1 MIDDAT
7 NGDPMAEATRTE
19 AEGDDLTR
27 FLSYRLMRLHSALN
41 AQATALLSREGL
53 TLGQWRLLALC
64 GAGLAGTS
72 RDFARF
78 FGLDPA
84 FVSRTLRALAEAGLM
99 EVRRHG
105 KDRRMLDV
113 ALTAR
118 GRALHDAILPRM
130 RGRQAALLDA
140 LDPAER
146 RALHPILDKLE
157 RAAERRDFP
166 A

>member
-1 MIDDAT
+1 ME
-7 NGDPMAEATRTE
+7 EAVQRE
-19 AEGDDLTR
+19 AMEDEADLTR

-41 AQATALLSREGL
+41 AQATAILSGQGL

-64 GAGLAGTS
+64 GGGLASTS

-84 FVSRTLRALAEAGLM
+84 FVSRTLRSLAEAGLM

-105 KDRRMLDV
+105 GDRRMLDV
-113 ALTAR
+113 TLTRR
-118 GRALHDAILPRM
+118 GRALHDAILPLM

-157 RAAERRDFP
+157 RAAERRDFS